1 MVIAVY
7 KSDTKEILALIVKDG
22 QCIRRNDVDF
32 AIYES
37 TEPVL
42 TEYDGKVYLDES
54 KFILQT

>member
-7 KSDTKEILALIVKDG
+7 KSNTKEILALIVKDG
-22 QCIRRNDVDF
+22 QCICRNDVDF